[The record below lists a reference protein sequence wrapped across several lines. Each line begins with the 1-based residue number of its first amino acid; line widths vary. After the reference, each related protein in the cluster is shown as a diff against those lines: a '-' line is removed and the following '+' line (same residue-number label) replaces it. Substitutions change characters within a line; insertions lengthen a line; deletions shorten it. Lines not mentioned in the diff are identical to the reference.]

1 MISKLAKAQ
10 ESWFFKIIFA
20 FVAISFISLFGVTG
34 YISSASQNQ
43 TVVDVDGQKTSQSVF
58 LYRLNKEISAIKNI
72 AGDDFDLTD
81 DMRNTVAENVLKQ
94 IVDEAVLDQTML
106 YNNIYFPKA
115 LVQQILFS
123 RPEFQ
128 NPQNG
133 QFNPELFKRYL
144 ATSTMTEDEYVMMI
158 KRMLGRKLLIAD
170 LVSTFNIPN
179 VLVDAIFKMD
189 NQRKSFKYVVVS
201 PENVEIE
208 RKISDDEIEQY
219 FADFGDKFMIE
230 ETRDA
235 KVLFIPNDT
244 ILKKY
249 VLTENL
255 VKDYFEQN
263 KKDLDQPEKRE
274 VLQMV
279 FLNKEAADK
288 AFDSVKNGG
297 DFNKIAEEF
306 GAENKNSPT
315 LGVVS
320 YDELAEGLADSAF
333 ELKINE
339 SKVVQVADS
348 WQVIMVK
355 EIIDA
360 KEANFDELKAD
371 IEQKLSDENL
381 YDAQRDARADID
393 DAINAG
399 KSLDE
404 VAATFGLTTTKI
416 EEIKEEKIIDN
427 TAYTK
432 NLDFNEIV
440 FSYGLNEI
448 SSAEE
453 FDDGLVVVEVTK
465 IVDAHLPEIDAVKDE
480 IISLWTVQEKNAV
493 AKEIAENIMVDIE
506 EDGDIVNAAKAR
518 GLETFRSEPISR
530 NETFAGLTSFDINDL
545 FLTEDGSAKIY
556 EKLGNK
562 FVIAMP
568 FETINFKY
576 DTIEEDD
583 RKSVLEKAKD
593 GMLSDMNQSMLK
605 SYAEDLNIEIDY
617 KRAGFSE

>member
-43 TVVDVDGQKTSQSVF
+43 TVVNVDGQKTSQSVF

-106 YNNIYFPKA
+106 YNNIYFPKT
-115 LVQQILFS
+115 LVQQILFN

-144 ATSTMTEDEYVMMI
+144 ATSAMTEDEYVMMI

-179 VLVDAIFKMD
+179 VLIDAIFKMD

-208 RKISDDEIEQY
+208 RNISDDEIKQY
-219 FADFGDKFMIE
+219 FADFSDNFMIE

-249 VLTENL
+249 VLTEDL

-263 KKDLDQPEKRE
+263 KKELDQPEKRE

-279 FLNKEAADK
+279 FLNKEAANK
-288 AFDSVKNGG
+288 ALDSVKNGG

-333 ELKINE
+333 ELKLNE
-339 SKVVQVADS
+339 PKVVQVADS

-360 KEANFDELKAD
+360 KEANFDELKAV

-381 YDAQRDARADID
+381 YDALRDARADID

-404 VAATFGLTTTKI
+404 VAETFGLATTKI
-416 EEIKEEKIIDN
+416 EKIKEEKLIDN
-427 TAYTK
+427 TEYIK

-465 IVDAHLPEIDAVKDE
+465 IVDAHMPEIDAVEDE
-480 IISLWTVQEKNAV
+480 IISLWTVQEKNAI

-506 EDGDIVNAAKAR
+506 EDGDIVSAAKAR

-568 FETINFKY
+568 FETVNFKY

-583 RKSVLEKAKD
+583 RKAVIEKAKD